1 MSDLLNK
8 FCSTTL
14 NRRQFLKD
22 SAVATAA
29 LAGAAALTGCNKD
42 NDLAASAP
50 SEDASGTV
58 EHTPITNPEEGGRS
72 EEHTSELQSP
82 S

>member
-29 LAGAAALTGCNKD
+29 LAGQR
-42 NDLAASAP
+42 
-50 SEDASGTV
+50 
-58 EHTPITNPEEGGRS
+58 H
-72 EEHTSELQSP
+72 
-82 S
+82 